1 MKGIPYSLN
10 TKSDYLN
17 AFDYALRH
25 PEYKNEVIARLERL
39 RKSTFFM
46 ALKDDAGLVKIV
58 YSSNCSSLPIASG
71 INFKRMKLL
80 FADTGLYL
88 SASGLDVS
96 QFALETD
103 FKELNIGNVCEL
115 SVGLELVN
123 ALDDHVKPE
132 IFS

>member
-46 ALKDDAGLVKIV
+46 ALKDEAFSKRAEKQNQDDYEEREDK
-58 YSSNCSSLPIASG
+58 NSLFRRIGFDNSG
-71 INFKRMKLL
+71 IDKMI
-80 FADTGLYL
+80 
-88 SASGLDVS
+88 
-96 QFALETD
+96 E
-103 FKELNIGNVCEL
+103 ELKKC
-115 SVGLELVN
+115 
-123 ALDDHVKPE
+123 
-132 IFS
+132 